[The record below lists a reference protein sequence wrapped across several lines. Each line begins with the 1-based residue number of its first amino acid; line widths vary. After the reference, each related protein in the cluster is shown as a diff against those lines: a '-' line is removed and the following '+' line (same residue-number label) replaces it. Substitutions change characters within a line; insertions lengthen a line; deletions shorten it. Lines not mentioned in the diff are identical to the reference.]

1 MTKKIT
7 PGLGKGLGAL
17 LPSIEF
23 SKDRGF
29 NITPQEEEE
38 LKGGS
43 FAVVDIAR
51 IHTNP
56 YQPRQDFNETA
67 LEDLKKSIEE
77 HGIIQPITV
86 RLDINGY
93 ELIAGERRLRASIAA
108 GLEKMPVFILD
119 VNDKDTLVMALIEN
133 VQREDL
139 NPVEVAYGYKQLID
153 EYSLSQEE
161 VAVKVGKKRSTIA
174 NSLRILKLP
183 EKVHE
188 SLRNRTIS
196 MGHARA
202 LLGLPGEEQ
211 ILEVWSEIL
220 EKGISVRQTESI
232 VKEIES
238 KGRRASGKKN
248 NKSQKEIISKETKLT
263 LEHSEDKLR
272 HLFGTEVRIKA
283 KTEESGKIEF
293 DFFSKDDFERLL
305 DMFSKIQD

>member
-29 NITPQEEEE
+29 NITPQEEED

-67 LEDLKKSIEE
+67 LDDLKKSIEE

-202 LLGLPGEEQ
+202 LLGLPGEGH

-248 NKSQKEIISKETKLT
+248 NKPQKEIISRETKLT

-283 KTEESGKIEF
+283 KTEESGRIEF

-305 DMFSKIQD
+305 DLFSKIQD